1 MKAILIKAGH
11 VDTCEPLTCTRPL
24 AECTVANRPLAEV
37 QREHLAAAGLVSA
50 ETGASGD
57 LYIRQDAWLSAPLLR
72 QLARATDPT
81 AVHDSKGDILAWIGD
96 SAQAVLN
103 AKTLSLDTSS
113 FLIRYPWDLL
123 AIQEQVM
130 ACIQKNQIEG
140 DVSPAATVEGTLI
153 LGKGSRIL
161 PGVYLEGTVII
172 GSNCKIGPNCY
183 IRGATSIG
191 NNCHI
196 GQAVEI
202 KNSIVMDKTSIGHL
216 SYCGDS
222 LIGSH
227 VNFGAGT
234 ITANFRHDGKTHRS
248 MINGNLLDT
257 GRRKFGTVMGDHVHT
272 GIHTS
277 IYPGRKLWPHVSTL
291 PGDIVKDDL
300 RPAT

>member
-1 MKAILIKAGH
+1 MNAVLLECTSAAG
-11 VDTCEPLTCTRPL
+11 CEPITSTRSL
-24 AECTVANRPLAEV
+24 ADCPIANRPLVEL
-37 QREHLAAAGLVSA
+37 QKESLRLAGCSLV
-50 ETGASGD
+50 ENGTHHD
-57 LYIRQDAWLSAPLLR
+57 LFVRQDAWLSETMLR
-72 QLARATDPT
+72 KLVETNSPAALRDA
-81 AVHDSKGDILAWIGD
+81 SGELLAWIGE

-103 AKTLSLDTSS
+103 APTLKADSGS
-113 FLIRYPWDLL
+113 FLIRHPWDLL

-130 ACIQKNQIEG
+130 SGLKDHLGEG
-140 DVSPAATVEGTLI
+140 DVSPSATIEGILS

-161 PGVYLEGTVII
+161 PGVYLEGSVII
-172 GSNCKIGPNCY
+172 GTHCKIGPNCY

-202 KNSIVMDKTSIGHL
+202 KNSIIMEKTSIGHL

-222 LIGSH
+222 IIGSH

-248 MINGNLLDT
+248 MVNGKLLDT
-257 GRRKFGTVMGDHVHT
+257 GRRKFGTIMGDHVHT

-277 IYPGRKLWPHVSTL
+277 IYPGRKLWPNVSTL
-291 PGDIVKDDL
+291 PGAIVKDDL
-300 RPAT
+300 RG

>member
-1 MKAILIKAGH
+1 MNAVLLDCSSAVG
-11 VDTCEPLTCTRPL
+11 CEPITCTRLL
-24 AECTVANRPLAEV
+24 AECPIANRPLV
-37 QREHLAAAGLVSA
+37 DIQRERLRLAGCTLV
-50 ETGASGD
+50 ETGAQHD
-57 LYIRQDAWLSAPLLR
+57 LFVRQDAWLSETMFRDLANMTTPAALR
-72 QLARATDPT
+72 DAR
-81 AVHDSKGDILAWIGD
+81 GELLAWIGE

-103 AKTLSLDTSS
+103 APTLNTDSGS
-113 FLIRYPWDLL
+113 FLIRHPWDLL

-130 ACIQKNQIEG
+130 SGFKDHHCEG
-140 DVSPAATVEGTLI
+140 DVSPAATIEGTLS

-161 PGVYLEGTVII
+161 PGVYLEGSVII
-172 GSNCKIGPNCY
+172 GANCKIGPNCY

-202 KNSIVMDKTSIGHL
+202 KNSIIMEKTSIGHL

-222 LIGSH
+222 IIGSH

-248 MINGNLLDT
+248 MVNGKLLDT
-257 GRRKFGTVMGDHVHT
+257 GRRKFGTIMGDHVHT

-277 IYPGRKLWPHVSTL
+277 IYPGRKLWPNVSTL
-291 PGDIVKDDL
+291 PGAIVKDDL
-300 RPAT
+300 RG